1 MTDHVTET
9 MRKERICCIVPTY
22 NNAGTILD
30 VLCRIQPFTHQLI
43 VVNDGCTDQTP
54 ELLGNA
60 GIEGLTVVDFK
71 KNRGKGDALKAGFAK
86 AIQMGYEYAITLDAD
101 GQHFPE
107 DLPLFIQAFAQH
119 PGALIVGA
127 RELNPDNMRRGSN
140 FANKFSNFWYYF
152 QTGLRLEDTQCGYRL
167 YPLSMLD
174 AGWIVTSRYES
185 ELEFLVYAA
194 WHGVEVTSIPIRV
207 YYPPRAERVSSFRP
221 FWDFMRITLL
231 NIVLTT
237 GAVCY
242 YLPARVIRKLRKRR
256 GLDV

>member
-1 MTDHVTET
+1 MVE
-9 MRKERICCIVPTY
+9 
-22 NNAGTILD
+22 
-30 VLCRIQPFTHQLI
+30 
-43 VVNDGCTDQTP
+43 
-54 ELLGNA
+54 
-60 GIEGLTVVDFK
+60 FK

-107 DLPLFIQAFAQH
+107 DLPLFIQAFEQH

-207 YYPPRAERVSSFRP
+207 YYPHRSERVSSFRP

-256 GLDV
+256 GPDV